1 MRGKTEYPKDLE
13 RRMYVYFASYSEP
26 GLPSFSKFARM
37 CGMTLEDLSRMRR
50 RKRFDA
56 AWRECTEIR
65 RDYLIDTA
73 LSKRADAS
81 FAKFLYSLEF
91 PTESVGD
98 GSNEMNVTLEVLDG

>member
-81 FAKFLYSLEF
+81 FAKFLYTLES
-91 PTESVGD
+91 TAEGKDEGESQV
-98 GSNEMNVTLEVLDG
+98 NLTLEVIE